1 MSYRAQAYCETCSRS
16 FVSGEALDQH
26 ERNSNVH
33 TQLWDYATS
42 SDEPTYSCD
51 YCDRSFDTANAR
63 SMHEQVHSRRDI
75 VCWGC
80 NQRSFATYSA
90 MLIHTESGKCTVSQV
105 WLDECSERCYQSKK
119 YVVEEFRTF
128 LRKGERPDDD
138 EIEYLVDQGS
148 GYGVWEC
155 VICQNQYDEEVQLRQ
170 HIKSRVHDPLV
181 YECPSCDN
189 QFRRLSALVQHVEKG
204 SCSEGLREGSCSIGK
219 MLHYIHVRL
228 DLCDAVLEDGGIL
241 IN

>member
-1 MSYRAQAYCETCSRS
+1 MCILNFGTMLRVAMNQPIAATIVIGLLILQTHEAWWVRPADDSGGD
-16 FVSGEALDQH
+16 FV
-26 ERNSNVH
+26 
-33 TQLWDYATS
+33 
-42 SDEPTYSCD
+42 
-51 YCDRSFDTANAR
+51 ANWLLQ
-63 SMHEQVHSRRDI
+63 HEQVHSRRDI